1 VNIPNHGR
9 RPVAAN
15 NNSELN
21 GGVMILFT
29 RTNGDGD
36 DENSDCIE
44 RTTVGFF

>member
-1 VNIPNHGR
+1 
-9 RPVAAN
+9 
-15 NNSELN
+15 
-21 GGVMILFT
+21 MILFT